1 MPFGSPQQYFCH
13 RSFTTAPFLG
23 GLIGLCSGDVSMPDT
38 NVAAEDLM
46 TNEQV
51 IDRLMMSETLRRAAL
66 RCVLPGILIGK
77 EWYFRR
83 GDLEAWIARQEPSK
97 LD

>member
-1 MPFGSPQQYFCH
+1 MH
-13 RSFTTAPFLG
+13 
-23 GLIGLCSGDVSMPDT
+23 DT
-38 NVAAEDLM
+38 DIAAEDLM

-66 RCVLPGILIGK
+66 RCVLPGILIGR

-83 GDLEAWIARQEPSK
+83 RDLEAWIARQDASNPE
-97 LD
+97 